1 MGALTG
7 NIESGGQSAT
17 RRRAYDGSVDE
28 GCARIHDLLFD
39 PLSGLRRYGVAI
51 DKRGVNALCRD
62 DTGHR
67 LGNTLCLGRDQ
78 NRKDNICLND
88 QFV

>member
-1 MGALTG
+1 MGTVTR
-7 NIESGGQSAT
+7 NIESGGLSAT
-17 RRRAYDGSVDE
+17 RRWAYDRSVNK
-28 GCARIHDLLFD
+28 GCARLHDLFFD

-78 NRKDNICLND
+78 NRKDDICLYD